1 MCSVCE
7 EKDNWADTENRSLEV
22 LSLYGVS
29 FIHSFIH
36 SYHINHKAMHSGDT
50 NRVKLSLD
58 KFQWQLVWT

>member
-29 FIHSFIH
+29 FIHI
-36 SYHINHKAMHSGDT
+36 ILIIKQCI
-50 NRVKLSLD
+50 LEI
-58 KFQWQLVWT
+58 QIE